1 MMKWNTKLINQLK
14 SLKEHSLWDFLFAL
28 GRNKFMFLTVVQSL
42 MFHLYVLVQWPFRAI
57 LFLAVLHRTLE
68 MSLDFVGASSR
79 PFRLYCILVTVQTGL
94 QLFQVVAFLGCFFG
108 GRLQRVEP
116 DGFSDL
122 QDFLG
127 HLLDLCLSYGLLIF

>member
-1 MMKWNTKLINQLK
+1 
-14 SLKEHSLWDFLFAL
+14 
-28 GRNKFMFLTVVQSL
+28 
-42 MFHLYVLVQWPFRAI
+42 
-57 LFLAVLHRTLE
+57 
-68 MSLDFVGASSR
+68 MSLDFVGASSRPSR

-94 QLFQVVAFLGCFFG
+94 HLFKLWLSLVVFFG